1 MDIYED
7 ELSRIIHENKMH
19 DYEEINM
26 PFIATK
32 LIGIN
37 KKAGRKLSLIIRSD
51 YIVDDTY
58 WLVRYFRSRQVEPA
72 FILSTASVKQE
83 YGRILG
89 IRIITVDELDMDF
102 TRDCILIYINRES
115 DTQIFT
121 QKDYREA
128 DYGFVFR
135 GRGKLQYANWM
146 GVRNYAY
153 ILQNEAKYY
162 KVLAG
167 LADDESKRSFIE
179 VIRSLLENDV
189 YRYHEYASDL
199 KYFDPGIYRPLGEN
213 EVWINCGSAT
223 GDTILHYISLG
234 RKYKKIYAV
243 ETNEQFI
250 PHLETVFSLLPD
262 GKNRIE
268 IHNRAFE
275 GKDGSYTI
283 DSAFADEKI
292 TLVNMDIEGAELM
305 VLEGAGGKIRTDRPV
320 LAVAAYHKPEDLL
333 RIPGL
338 VSGISE
344 DYHFYFRKYRGWA
357 PDVINEYIYY
367 AVPTERLSRVKQY
380 GGL

>member
-1 MDIYED
+1 MNNYED
-7 ELSRIIHENKMH
+7 ELYQIIHGNEMY

-26 PFIATK
+26 PFISTK
-32 LIGIN
+32 LIEIN
-37 KKAGRKLSLIIRSD
+37 KNAGRKLSLIIRSD

-72 FILSTASVKQE
+72 FILSTVSVKQE
-83 YGRILG
+83 YGEILG
-89 IRIITVDELDMDF
+89 IRIITIDELNIDF

-115 DTQIFT
+115 DTQVFT
-121 QKDYREA
+121 QEDYREA

-153 ILQNEAKYY
+153 ILKNREKYY
-162 KVLAG
+162 KVLAE

-179 VIRSLLENDV
+179 VIRSLLQNDV
-189 YRYHEYASDL
+189 YRYHEYTSVL
-199 KYFDPGIYRPLGEN
+199 KYFDPDIYKPLGEG
-213 EVWINCGSAT
+213 EVWVNCGSAT
-223 GDTILHYISLG
+223 GDTILHYVSLG

-262 GKNRIE
+262 GKDRIE
-268 IHNRAFE
+268 IRNRAFE
-275 GKDGSYTI
+275 GKGGSYTI
-283 DSAFADEKI
+283 DSAFADEKV
-292 TLVNMDIEGAELM
+292 TLINMDIEGAELT
-305 VLEGAGGKIRTDRPV
+305 VLEGAGEKIRKDKPV

-333 RIPGL
+333 KIPGL
-338 VSGISE
+338 ISTLSE

-367 AVPTERLSRVKQY
+367 AVPTDRLSGEKEY
-380 GGL
+380 GEI

>member
-1 MDIYED
+1 MNYYEE
-7 ELSRIIHENKMH
+7 ELYRIIHRNKMH

-26 PFIATK
+26 PFISTK
-32 LIGIN
+32 LIQIN
-37 KKAGRKLSLIIRSD
+37 EKAGRKLSLIIRSD

-58 WLVRYFRSRQVEPA
+58 WLVRYFRSKQVEPA
-72 FILSTASVKQE
+72 FILSTVSVKQE
-83 YGRILG
+83 YREILG
-89 IRIITVDELDMDF
+89 IPIITVDELDMDF
-102 TRDCILIYINRES
+102 TRDSILIYINRES
-115 DTQIFT
+115 DTQVFT
-121 QKDYREA
+121 QEDYREA
-128 DYGFVFR
+128 DFGFVFR

-153 ILQNEAKYY
+153 ILQNEEKYY

-167 LADDESKRSFIE
+167 LADAESKRSFIE

-199 KYFDPGIYRPLGEN
+199 KYFDPGIYRPLEED

-262 GKNRIE
+262 GKERIE
-268 IHNRAFE
+268 IQNRAFE
-275 GKDGSYTI
+275 GKDGNYTI
-283 DSAFADEKI
+283 DSAFADEKV

-305 VLEGAGGKIRTDRPV
+305 VLEGAGEKIRKDKPV

-333 RIPGL
+333 EIPGL
-338 VSGISE
+338 VSSLSE

-367 AVPTERLSRVKQY
+367 AVPTERLAGAKHY
-380 GGL
+380 GGI